1 MGKVLFL
8 GLVACALCKWATG
21 QWPWQIFQKS
31 EQSQKEAMA
40 RALLG
45 VDRGV
50 KRPSLIQ
57 ITTTNRSVSQNGNHI
72 RLNFQHS
79 TRNVNQGFFC
89 LIWQLLMGHF
99 SIPADG
105 SDFYLVLRRR

>member
-8 GLVACALCKWATG
+8 GLVACALCKWAIG

-45 VDRGV
+45 VDRGATRTDIADAHRRLLV
-50 KRPSLIQ
+50 QVHPDRGGSNEAVHAATAARDLLLARLE
-57 ITTTNRSVSQNGNHI
+57 RSE
-72 RLNFQHS
+72 
-79 TRNVNQGFFC
+79 T
-89 LIWQLLMGHF
+89 
-99 SIPADG
+99 G
-105 SDFYLVLRRR
+105 SP